1 MAKPQV
7 EVEQAQPQVRVQQAE
22 PQVRIQQAQPQV
34 NVERQRSADVQ
45 IAGRQPLD
53 ETSDRLQGFIGRDVV
68 ARSGDRVGR
77 VSDLL
82 IAPGGG
88 LDAVIVKLADA
99 MGGQQVQIPADDV
112 MVNSQD
118 GTVLVMMDPPRIAE
132 APAFDTEAFE
142 GSLVS
147 RGTR

>member
-1 MAKPQV
+1 
-7 EVEQAQPQVRVQQAE
+7 
-22 PQVRIQQAQPQV
+22 
-34 NVERQRSADVQ
+34 
-45 IAGRQPLD
+45 
-53 ETSDRLQGFIGRDVV
+53 
-68 ARSGDRVGR
+68 
-77 VSDLL
+77 
-82 IAPGGG
+82 
-88 LDAVIVKLADA
+88 

-132 APAFDTEAFE
+132 APVLDTEAFE